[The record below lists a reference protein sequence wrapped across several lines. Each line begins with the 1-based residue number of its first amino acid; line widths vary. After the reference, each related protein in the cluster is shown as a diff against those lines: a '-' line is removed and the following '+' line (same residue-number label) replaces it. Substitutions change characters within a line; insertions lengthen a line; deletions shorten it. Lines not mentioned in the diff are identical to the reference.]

1 MNECNTVKARESQA
15 REWLLKGG
23 GGHEGGAD
31 GLRALTVTGEGLVE
45 FLAAYKEDFER
56 PSQTAEVEKGA
67 EEDTMGTKERARVSE
82 EQVRDKLMHNDQLEQ
97 LILSNWKDGSN
108 PSSTL
113 NIPQLAIDIA
123 ALFATEQPKV
133 TLTEELGKIANGLQD
148 IWVRLANHDI
158 DSTQA
163 MLMISRTKEKV
174 TALLQA
180 EPAP

>member
-1 MNECNTVKARESQA
+1 MNEGNAVKARESQA

-97 LILSNWKDGSN
+97 LILSNWKGGGN
-108 PSSTL
+108 PSFTL

-123 ALFATEQPKV
+123 AL
-133 TLTEELGKIANGLQD
+133 L
-148 IWVRLANHDI
+148 H
-158 DSTQA
+158 
-163 MLMISRTKEKV
+163 
-174 TALLQA
+174 A
-180 EPAP
+180 EPKRSILKELQKAGYK